1 MTITLDGVGDV
12 AEENS
17 RGDAKDGRP
26 RRSIGD
32 MRWNRFL
39 VVLLGVI
46 GVLVTGITV
55 MLLQVTGGSQ
65 ETSVGPAPV
74 AATPLTPSDQAMAT
88 PSQPPPVPSSVAL
101 ISPTADP
108 TVRAA
113 FAGEAEKL
121 RDELREHNV
130 PFTETDVAAI
140 IVIGEEAVARNVP
153 DLRAD
158 DPAIT
163 ERVNQTFPHYTRQQR
178 KDVVRCV
185 AEQTEQVIARQ
196 SGDGIPPDQRQR
208 TGG

>member
-55 MLLQVTGGSQ
+55 MLLQLTGGSQ

-108 TVRAA
+108 TVRSA

-130 PFTETDVAAI
+130 PFTEADVAAI

-163 ERVNQTFPHYTRQQR
+163 ERVDQTFPHYTRQQR